1 MARLLEGKVAII
13 TGSGRGIGRE
23 EALLMAKHGAMLNE
37 EERKIL
43 VDATSDAGY
52 GKFDVI
58 DGEVDANANKTANDM
73 YEKLKALEAKLEEA
87 RRKRSSLVARQHAA
101 EARQQMDKTLSNF
114 EAGIKAQTQFNRME
128 DKVAEMEAKTDAIM
142 ELRDDRSQLER
153 EFLDMEI
160 NAEIDEELRSLRSKI
175 SGDNSDPT

>member
-1 MARLLEGKVAII
+1 
-13 TGSGRGIGRE
+13 
-23 EALLMAKHGAMLNE
+23 
-37 EERKIL
+37 
-43 VDATSDAGY
+43 
-52 GKFDVI
+52 
-58 DGEVDANANKTANDM
+58 
-73 YEKLKALEAKLEEA
+73 
-87 RRKRSSLVARQHAA
+87 
-101 EARQQMDKTLSNF
+101 MDKTLSNF